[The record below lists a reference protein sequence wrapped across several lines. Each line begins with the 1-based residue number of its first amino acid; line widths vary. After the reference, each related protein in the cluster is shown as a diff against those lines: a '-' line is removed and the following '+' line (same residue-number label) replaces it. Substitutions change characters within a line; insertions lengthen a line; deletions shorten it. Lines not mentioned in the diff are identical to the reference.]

1 MSLAAVAAVLVGW
14 TIAALVAGAVRDTT
28 RDA

>member
-1 MSLAAVAAVLVGW
+1 MSLAAVAFVLVVW
-14 TIAALVAGAVRDTT
+14 TATALVAGAVRDTT